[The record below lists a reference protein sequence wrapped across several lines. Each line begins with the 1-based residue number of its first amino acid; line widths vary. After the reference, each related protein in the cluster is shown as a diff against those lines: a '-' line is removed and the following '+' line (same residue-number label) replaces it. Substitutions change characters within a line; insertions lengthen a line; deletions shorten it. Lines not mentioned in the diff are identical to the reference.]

1 MNGKDRWEIG
11 VARDI
16 LAIEARLA
24 ALEESSRPVQPATE
38 TAAAGAGDP
47 VREGEPQTLP
57 PRETWPAHIRPRD
70 EATAEPPASDGPG
83 DGWRFVNVV
92 GCRWCRER

>member
-1 MNGKDRWEIG
+1 MSETADERLKLWQRMGGSGRWGIG
-11 VARDI
+11 VALDI
-16 LAIEARLA
+16 LAIEARLN
-24 ALEESSRPVQPATE
+24 ALEASSRSVQPATE

-47 VREGEPQTLP
+47 EREG
-57 PRETWPAHIRPRD
+57 D
-70 EATAEPPASDGPG
+70 PPASDGPG

>member
-16 LAIEARLA
+16 LAIEARLR
-24 ALEESSRPVQPATE
+24 ALESSRSVQPATE